1 MKEKSK
7 VHIVLYINLSRILLY
22 KPTLCQV
29 REETGKGNFCQNFL
43 KIVFQ
48 GMRVYNKSPNAFLTV
63 AGDEKYA
70 KKLQK

>member
-1 MKEKSK
+1 M
-7 VHIVLYINLSRILLY
+7 
-22 KPTLCQV
+22 